1 MAGVR
6 ADGDAPRDTRAG
18 RALIAGCI
26 AGLCLVAILLM
37 SQSPDVGAFSVFISP
52 VIAAGTAVIVGLLL
66 AAASRRRLV
75 AIPRVDALAATMIA
89 WLIAPFV
96 YWVLWFVFLLLLMS
110 WADDGAFV
118 VVCSV
123 LSVLCGAG
131 TVLGLA
137 AWASRRPSGEGRDH
151 GRRGHLR
158 QSTTT
163 PNALSLPAPNQ
174 LSRPVG
180 PNQLSRPVGP
190 TYWTVSDVGPRGDR
204 WRKAVRWFTNGFVLV
219 SLLVVAANF
228 VARDGPPGLVT
239 FLLGLILYALIP
251 MIVVAPIVAL
261 WFWARAIRSR

>member
-6 ADGDAPRDTRAG
+6 ADGDAPRDTPAG
-18 RALIAGCI
+18 RALIAVCI
-26 AGLCLVAILLM
+26 AGLCLAATLLM
-37 SQSPDVGAFSVFISP
+37 SRSPDVGAFSVFISP
-52 VIAAGTAVIVGLLL
+52 VIAAGAAVVVGLLL

-75 AIPRVDALAATMIA
+75 AIPRVDALAATMVA

-96 YWVLWFVFLLLLMS
+96 YWGLSFVLLLLLMS
-110 WADDGAFV
+110 WADDGVFGV
-118 VVCSV
+118 VMAV

-137 AWASRRPSGEGRDH
+137 AWASRWPPGQGRDH
-151 GRRGHLR
+151 GRRGHSR
-158 QSTTT
+158 QSSTP

-180 PNQLSRPVGP
+180 P
-190 TYWTVSDVGPRGDR
+190 TYWTVTIDR
-204 WRKAVRWFTNGFVLV
+204 AAIDWRKAVKWFADGIGLVVVLVVVAYVVAKDGLPGFV
-219 SLLVVAANF
+219 A
-228 VARDGPPGLVT
+228 

-251 MIVVAPIVAL
+251 TSVVAPIVVL